1 MNYVLEFNDKEDI
14 VLYWDEPTIS
24 LDYEDHELINILKL
38 IGRLTVYLTW
48 FFRHPEYEIKDCIED
63 FKNKFDNP
71 AVHTISSNDY
81 KKTIPILGKDNKVK
95 LPHNICSSY
104 EELQKS
110 IDHCCNNLT
119 ILRYFDIKSIVEFAK
134 HLKSKNYI
142 KERFLIE
149 NYFETIDDVNVSN
162 IKLWYLEILKTLT
175 AEEFD
180 DIKS

>member
-1 MNYVLEFNDKEDI
+1 MGSRHLCPETLDSS
-14 VLYWDEPTIS
+14 IS
-24 LDYEDHELINILKL
+24 LVNNTRETSPDSYSGCIILSSA
-38 IGRLTVYLTW
+38 T
-48 FFRHPEYEIKDCIED
+48 FPSEYEIKDCIED

-71 AVHTISSNDY
+71 SVHTISSNDY

-110 IDHCCNNLT
+110 IDHCCDNLT

-142 KERFLIE
+142 
-149 NYFETIDDVNVSN
+149 N
-162 IKLWYLEILKTLT
+162 ISGVTYYSISKKDELRI
-175 AEEFD
+175 
-180 DIKS
+180 